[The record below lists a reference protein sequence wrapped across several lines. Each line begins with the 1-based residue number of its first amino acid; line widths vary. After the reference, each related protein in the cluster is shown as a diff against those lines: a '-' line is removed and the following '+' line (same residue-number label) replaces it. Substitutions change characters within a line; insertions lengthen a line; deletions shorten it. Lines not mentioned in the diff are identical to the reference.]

1 MKKYILLLLLTGLMG
16 CREQFLNLNPTDRY
30 TEQNFWQTEAQAI
43 AGVTGAYA
51 ALTNGSLYGADTPL
65 LFDALSPNSYNY
77 ANTIG
82 FNLIALGNHDAANST
97 IITNRWAAN
106 YRIIGRANEVLAN
119 IGRITMAETLR
130 QRLISEAKFLRALSY
145 TDLITL
151 YGGVPLITDKASIE
165 QSTLPRNTVEEVR
178 TQILKDLDEA
188 APSLPLLYTGTD
200 RGRATRGAALALK
213 ARVLLYASRWADAA
227 VAAKAVMDLKTN
239 TLFPS
244 YRGLFLLENEGNS
257 EVIFDVQFKFPEIT
271 NNYDVA
277 MQRFENST
285 PTQHLVDDYYL
296 TDGKS
301 ITTSPLYNA
310 QKPYDNRD
318 PCFYQTIVYP
328 GSRYLGVVVRD
339 NQYVQTGYTKKKY
352 TIYQDDVVPTVLKIE
367 NQSELNFIVLR
378 YADVLLMYAEAQN
391 EATGLDPTVYDALNL
406 IRKRAGMPNIPTGMT
421 QAQLRD
427 EIRHERRIE
436 LVGEGLYYHDVRRWK
451 TAETLMNADVL
462 NNKRVRVATRRF
474 NAQRD
479 YLWPIPSTAI
489 QFNPALNQN
498 PNYGK

>member
-1 MKKYILLLLLTGLMG
+1 MKKYLSLLLLTGLMG

-30 TEQNFWQTEAQAI
+30 TEQNYWQTEAQAV
-43 AGVTGAYA
+43 AAVTGVYA
-51 ALTNGSLYGADTPL
+51 SLTNGFLYGGDTPL

-77 ANTIG
+77 VNTNG
-82 FNLIALGNHDAANST
+82 FNIIALGNHDAANSA
-97 IITNRWAAN
+97 IITNRWTAN
-106 YRIIGRANEVLAN
+106 YRMIGRANNVLAN
-119 IGRITMAETLR
+119 IGRVAMTEPLR
-130 QRLISEAKFLRALSY
+130 QRLMGEAKFLRALGY
-145 TDLITL
+145 ADLISL

-165 QSTLPRNTVEEVR
+165 QSTLPRNAVEEVR
-178 TQILKDLDEA
+178 IQILKDLDEA
-188 APSLPLLYTGTD
+188 APSLPLFYTGTD
-200 RGRATRGAALALK
+200 RGRVTRGAALALK
-213 ARVLLYASRWADAA
+213 ARVLLYANRWVDAA
-227 VAAKAVMDLKTN
+227 QAAKAVMDVKTYA
-239 TLFPS
+239 LFPS
-244 YRGLFLLENEGNS
+244 YRNLFLPENEGNS
-257 EVIFDVQFKFPEIT
+257 EVVFDVQFKFPEVT
-271 NNYDVA
+271 NNYDVSL
-277 MQRFENST
+277 QRFENAA

-301 ITTSPLYNA
+301 ITTSPLYNS
-310 QKPYDNRD
+310 QKPFENRD
-318 PCFYQTIVYP
+318 PRFYQTIVYP

-339 NQYVQTGYTKKKY
+339 NQYVQTGYTQKKY

-367 NQSELNFIVLR
+367 NQSDLNFIVLR

-391 EATGLDPTVYDALNL
+391 EATGPDASIYEALNL
-406 IRKRAGMPNIPTGMT
+406 IRKRAGMPPVTTGLT

-436 LVGEGLYYHDVRRWK
+436 LAGEGLYYHDIRRWK

-462 NNKRVRVATRRF
+462 NNKRVRVANRRF
-474 NAQRD
+474 NPQRD